1 MAFLIEKV
9 KKDRE
14 YQRFQMLKNF
24 RRKFVGEKAL
34 FKKMQKL
41 SIFKQKFVGSQ

>member
-24 RRKFVGEKAL
+24 RRKFVGKKAL
-34 FKKMQKL
+34 FKKNAK
-41 SIFKQKFVGSQ
+41 IEHF